1 MFSYNEEDGM
11 IKLTRGD
18 TAYLDVCVADSDGKE
33 IKLTEQSE
41 ICMTVRED
49 TLSPILFQV
58 AAKDGTI
65 KINPEDTK
73 ELEFGT
79 YRYDVQVTLANGD
92 VVTHGPYRFKVL
104 QEVTY

>member
-18 TAYLDVCVADSDGKE
+18 TAYLDIMVTDDDGKE
-33 IKLTEQSE
+33 FPLSNQTE

-49 TLSPILFQV
+49 ALSPILFQLP
-58 AAKDGTI
+58 AENSRI

-73 ELEFGT
+73 DMEFGT
-79 YRYDVQVTLANGD
+79 YRYDVQVMLENGD
-92 VVTHGPYRFKVL
+92 VYTYGPYKFKVL

>member
-1 MFSYNEEDGM
+1 MFSYNEEDGT

-18 TAYLDVCVADSDGKE
+18 TAYLDISVTDDDGKE
-33 IKLTEQSE
+33 FPLSNQTE

-49 TLSPILFQV
+49 ALSPIIFQIP
-58 AAKDGTI
+58 AKDGSI
-65 KINPEDTK
+65 KINPENTA

-79 YRYDVQVTLANGD
+79 YRYDVQVILENAD
-92 VVTHGPYRFKVL
+92 VYTYGPYKFKVL